1 MYLQLQETKLG
12 IIKDVLQYSAND
24 VYVVK
29 GDNDKEYLIPSTMKF
44 VPEINYR
51 RKENDNRSYKRN
63 VRLGDKMRFHIM
75 TLFPEIFHSY
85 MSESI
90 MKRAIEKEIIE
101 VHCTILETFLANKHK
116 KVDDYPFGG
125 GAGMVMTP
133 QPIYDTY
140 KHIVETHNIENPR
153 VVYLTPKGK
162 VYKQDIASDLSSS
175 EDIILLCGHYE
186 GIDQRIIDLI
196 VTDEISIG
204 DYVLTGGE
212 LPALIMIDSIAR
224 LIPGVLSQNES
235 FEEESFKDD
244 LLEYP
249 HYTRPREFMGMKVPD
264 VLLSGNHQRIEKWRL
279 EESKKITKLRRP
291 DLYKK
296 SCKK

>member
-1 MYLQLQETKLG
+1 
-12 IIKDVLQYSAND
+12 
-24 VYVVK
+24 
-29 GDNDKEYLIPSTMKF
+29 
-44 VPEINYR
+44 
-51 RKENDNRSYKRN
+51 
-63 VRLGDKMRFHIM
+63 M

-85 MSESI
+85 MNESI
-90 MKRAIEKEIIE
+90 MKRAVEKEIIE
-101 VHCTILETFLANKHK
+101 VNVYNIRDFTNNKHK

-140 KHIVETHNIENPR
+140 RHIVDTFNIKAPR
-153 VVYLTPKGK
+153 VIYLTPKGK
-162 VYKQDIASDLSSS
+162 VHNQTIATEMSNE
-175 EDIILLCGHYE
+175 EDVILLCGHYE
-186 GIDQRIIDLI
+186 GVDQRIIDLI

-212 LPALIMIDSIAR
+212 LPALILIDSISR

-235 FEEESFKDD
+235 FEEESFKDN

-249 HYTRPREFMGMKVPD
+249 HYTRPREFMELEVPD
-264 VLLSGNHQRIEKWRL
+264 VLLSGNHKKIDEWRHS
-279 EESKKITKLRRP
+279 ESVKITKERRP

-296 SCKK
+296 ACK

>member
-1 MYLQLQETKLG
+1 
-12 IIKDVLQYSAND
+12 
-24 VYVVK
+24 
-29 GDNDKEYLIPSTMKF
+29 
-44 VPEINYR
+44 
-51 RKENDNRSYKRN
+51 
-63 VRLGDKMRFHIM
+63 M

-90 MKRAIEKEIIE
+90 MKRAIEKEITE
-101 VHCTILETFLANKHK
+101 VHVYNIRDFSANKHK

-125 GAGMVMTP
+125 GAGMLMTP

-162 VYKQDIASDLSSS
+162 VYKQDIACDLSSN

>member
-1 MYLQLQETKLG
+1 
-12 IIKDVLQYSAND
+12 
-24 VYVVK
+24 
-29 GDNDKEYLIPSTMKF
+29 
-44 VPEINYR
+44 
-51 RKENDNRSYKRN
+51 
-63 VRLGDKMRFHIM
+63 MRFHIM

-85 MSESI
+85 LNESI

-101 VHCTILETFLANKHK
+101 VHVYNIRDFSTNKHK

-125 GAGMVMTP
+125 GAGMLMTP

-153 VVYLTPKGK
+153 VVYLTPKGQ
-162 VYKQDIASDLSSS
+162 VYKQEIASDLALG

-196 VTDEISIG
+196 VTDEVSIG

-212 LPALIMIDSIAR
+212 LHALIMIDSISR

-235 FEEESFKDD
+235 FKEESFKDD

-264 VLLSGNHQRIEKWRL
+264 VLLSGNHQNIEKWRL

>member
-1 MYLQLQETKLG
+1 
-12 IIKDVLQYSAND
+12 
-24 VYVVK
+24 
-29 GDNDKEYLIPSTMKF
+29 
-44 VPEINYR
+44 
-51 RKENDNRSYKRN
+51 
-63 VRLGDKMRFHIM
+63 MRFHIM
-75 TLFPEIFHSY
+75 TLFPEIFNSY
-85 MSESI
+85 MNESI
-90 MKRAIEKEIIE
+90 MKRAIEKEKIE
-101 VHCTILETFLANKHK
+101 VFIYNIRDFTNNKHK

-140 KHIVETHNIENPR
+140 KHIIDTYSIKSPR

-162 VYKQDIASDLSSS
+162 VYNQCIAESFSIQD
-175 EDIILLCGHYE
+175 DIILLCGHYE

-212 LPALIMIDSIAR
+212 LPALILIDSISR
-224 LIPGVLSQNES
+224 LIPGVLSQSES
-235 FEEESFKDD
+235 FEEESFKDN

-249 HYTRPREFMGMKVPD
+249 HYTRPREFMGHEVPR
-264 VLLSGNHQRIEKWRL
+264 VLLSGNHKNIQKWRT
-279 EESKKITKLRRP
+279 EESIKITRERRP

-296 SCKK
+296 ACK

>member
-1 MYLQLQETKLG
+1 
-12 IIKDVLQYSAND
+12 
-24 VYVVK
+24 
-29 GDNDKEYLIPSTMKF
+29 
-44 VPEINYR
+44 
-51 RKENDNRSYKRN
+51 
-63 VRLGDKMRFHIM
+63 M

-101 VHCTILETFLANKHK
+101 VHVYNIRDFSANKHK

-125 GAGMVMTP
+125 GAGMLMTP

-162 VYKQDIASDLSSS
+162 VYKQDIACDLSSN

-264 VLLSGNHQRIEKWRL
+264 VLLSGNHQRIGKWRL

>member
-1 MYLQLQETKLG
+1 
-12 IIKDVLQYSAND
+12 
-24 VYVVK
+24 
-29 GDNDKEYLIPSTMKF
+29 
-44 VPEINYR
+44 
-51 RKENDNRSYKRN
+51 
-63 VRLGDKMRFHIM
+63 MRFHIM
-75 TLFPEIFHSY
+75 TLFPEIFNSY
-85 MSESI
+85 MNESI
-90 MKRAIEKEIIE
+90 MKRAVEKGIIE
-101 VHCTILETFLANKHK
+101 VNIYNIRDFSTNKHK

-140 KHIVETHNIENPR
+140 KHIIDKFDIKDPR

-162 VYKQDIASDLSSS
+162 VHNQNIASEMSTF
-175 EDIILLCGHYE
+175 EDVILLCGHYE
-186 GIDQRIIDLI
+186 GIDQRIIDSI

-212 LPALIMIDSIAR
+212 LPALILIDSISR

-249 HYTRPREFMGMKVPD
+249 HYTRPREFMGMEVPE
-264 VLLSGNHQRIEKWRL
+264 VLLSGNH
-279 EESKKITKLRRP
+279 KKIDEWRHEKSIEITKERRP

-296 SCKK
+296 SL

>member
-1 MYLQLQETKLG
+1 
-12 IIKDVLQYSAND
+12 
-24 VYVVK
+24 
-29 GDNDKEYLIPSTMKF
+29 
-44 VPEINYR
+44 
-51 RKENDNRSYKRN
+51 
-63 VRLGDKMRFHIM
+63 M
-75 TLFPEIFHSY
+75 TLFPEIFNSY

-90 MKRAIEKEIIE
+90 MKRAMEKEIIE
-101 VHCTILETFLANKHK
+101 VHVYNIRDYSTNKHK

-125 GAGMVMTP
+125 GAGMLMTP

-140 KHIVETHNIENPR
+140 KHIVDTHNIKSPR
-153 VVYLTPKGK
+153 VVYLTPKGQ
-162 VYKQDIASDLSSS
+162 VYKQEIASDLSSS

-196 VTDEISIG
+196 VTDEVSIG

-249 HYTRPREFMGMKVPD
+249 HYTRPREFMGISVPD

-279 EESKKITKLRRP
+279 KESIKITKLRRP

>member
-1 MYLQLQETKLG
+1 
-12 IIKDVLQYSAND
+12 
-24 VYVVK
+24 
-29 GDNDKEYLIPSTMKF
+29 
-44 VPEINYR
+44 
-51 RKENDNRSYKRN
+51 
-63 VRLGDKMRFHIM
+63 MRFHIM
-75 TLFPEIFHSY
+75 TLFPEIFNSY

-90 MKRAIEKEIIE
+90 MKRAAEKGIIE
-101 VHCTILETFLANKHK
+101 VNIYNIRDFSTNKHK

-140 KHIVETHNIENPR
+140 KHIVDKFNIKEPR
-153 VVYLTPKGK
+153 VIYLTPKGK
-162 VYKQDIASDLSSS
+162 VHSQNIASEMSTF

-186 GIDQRIIDLI
+186 GIDQRIIDSI

-212 LPALIMIDSIAR
+212 LPALILIDSISR
-224 LIPGVLSQNES
+224 LIPGVLNQNES
-235 FEEESFKDD
+235 FEEESFKDN

-249 HYTRPREFMGMKVPD
+249 HYTRPREFMGMEVPE
-264 VLLSGNHQRIEKWRL
+264 VLLSGNHKKIDKWRY
-279 EESKKITKLRRP
+279 EKSIEITKERRP

-296 SCKK
+296 ACK

>member
-1 MYLQLQETKLG
+1 
-12 IIKDVLQYSAND
+12 
-24 VYVVK
+24 
-29 GDNDKEYLIPSTMKF
+29 
-44 VPEINYR
+44 
-51 RKENDNRSYKRN
+51 
-63 VRLGDKMRFHIM
+63 M
-75 TLFPEIFHSY
+75 TLFPDIFNSY
-85 MSESI
+85 MNESI
-90 MKRAIEKEIIE
+90 MKRAVDKGSIE
-101 VHCTILETFLANKHK
+101 VYIYNIRDFSNNKHK

-125 GAGMVMTP
+125 GAGMLMTP

-140 KHIVETHNIENPR
+140 MHIVNTHDIKNPR
-153 VVYLTPKGK
+153 VIYLTPKGK
-162 VYKQDIASDLSSS
+162 VHSQEIAQDMYISD
-175 EDIILLCGHYE
+175 DIILLCGHYE

-212 LPALIMIDSIAR
+212 LPALILIDSISR

-235 FEEESFKDD
+235 FEEESFKDN

-264 VLLSGNHQRIEKWRL
+264 ILLSGNH
-279 EESKKITKLRRP
+279 KKIEQWRYDESVKVTKERRP

-296 SCKK
+296 TCKK

>member
-1 MYLQLQETKLG
+1 
-12 IIKDVLQYSAND
+12 
-24 VYVVK
+24 
-29 GDNDKEYLIPSTMKF
+29 
-44 VPEINYR
+44 
-51 RKENDNRSYKRN
+51 
-63 VRLGDKMRFHIM
+63 M

-101 VHCTILETFLANKHK
+101 VHVYNIRDFSANKHK

-125 GAGMVMTP
+125 GAGMLMTP

-140 KHIVETHNIENPR
+140 KHIVETHNIKNPT

-162 VYKQDIASDLSSS
+162 VYKQDIACDLSSN

>member
-1 MYLQLQETKLG
+1 
-12 IIKDVLQYSAND
+12 
-24 VYVVK
+24 
-29 GDNDKEYLIPSTMKF
+29 
-44 VPEINYR
+44 
-51 RKENDNRSYKRN
+51 
-63 VRLGDKMRFHIM
+63 M

-85 MSESI
+85 MNESI

-101 VHCTILETFLANKHK
+101 VHVYNIRDFSTNKHK

-125 GAGMVMTP
+125 GAGMLMTP

-140 KHIVETHNIENPR
+140 KHIIDTHNIENPR
-153 VVYLTPKGK
+153 VVYLTPKGQ
-162 VYKQDIASDLSSS
+162 VYKQEIAQDLSLG

-196 VTDEISIG
+196 VTDEVSIG

-249 HYTRPREFMGMKVPD
+249 HYTRPRDFMGMQVPD
-264 VLLSGNHQRIEKWRL
+264 VLLSGNHKRIEQWRL